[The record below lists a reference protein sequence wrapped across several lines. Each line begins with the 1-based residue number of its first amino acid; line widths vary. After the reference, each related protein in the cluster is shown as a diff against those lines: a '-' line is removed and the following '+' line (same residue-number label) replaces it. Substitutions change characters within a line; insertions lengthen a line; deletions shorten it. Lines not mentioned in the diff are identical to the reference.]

1 MKHKGENEKFEI
13 IKCCAYCEKATP
25 LAGDEYVLCSKKG
38 VVSLTH
44 RCRGFAYDPLKRIPK
59 RAPAMPTLEDIATEL
74 PDV

>member
-1 MKHKGENEKFEI
+1 MKYSPENDKAEI

-25 LAGDEYVLCSKKG
+25 LVGDDYILCSKKG

-44 RCRGFAYDPLKRIPK
+44 LCRRFSYDPLKRIP
-59 RAPAMPTLEDIATEL
+59 RRTPSMPTLEGIAGEL